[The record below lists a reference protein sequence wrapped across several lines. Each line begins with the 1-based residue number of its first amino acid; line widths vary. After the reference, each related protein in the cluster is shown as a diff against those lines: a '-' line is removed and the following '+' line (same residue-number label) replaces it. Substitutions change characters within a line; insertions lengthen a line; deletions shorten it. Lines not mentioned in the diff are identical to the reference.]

1 MVSDSGRKSR
11 ERRLSVFKNVTAFL
25 LFAVA
30 GVNFF
35 VGPYTM
41 FFGLFFW
48 ISAGLQALAACMI
61 IIETR
66 FGWPVR
72 AGWTVLVMS
81 LVILSESFC
90 ALLVFE
96 AESSLSFIGLTKLF
110 GIGIGVA
117 GIFAACL
124 KE

>member
-1 MVSDSGRKSR
+1 
-11 ERRLSVFKNVTAFL
+11 
-25 LFAVA
+25 
-30 GVNFF
+30 
-35 VGPYTM
+35 M
-41 FFGLFFW
+41 FFGLFSW

-61 IIETR
+61 VIETR

-72 AGWTVLVMS
+72 AGWTVCALS
-81 LVILSESFC
+81 LAILLELFS

-96 AESSLSFIGLTKLF
+96 ARSSLNLIGLTKLF
-110 GIGIGVA
+110 GIGIGIT